1 MPKALD
7 LRILIHA
14 TKMVTQILLLWNIR
28 DGQKVFCTLQDW
40 QMQMKKSTQCDK
52 QTHYIQHRSVRFEWL
67 LSCLDLDIKRWA
79 HVRIFCIFWMFD
91 YILIL
96 YQNWNRFPYHDYH
109 ILSFYI
115 KTNLL
120 NQYKR
125 TRFVETLRKSHQV
138 TT

>member
-1 MPKALD
+1 MP
-7 LRILIHA
+7 RIWSL
-14 TKMVTQILLLWNIR
+14 KFLFFGVKEMDKNFLFF
-28 DGQKVFCTLQDW
+28 GTLQDW

-52 QTHYIQHRSVRFEWL
+52 QTHYIQHRSVRFEWQ

-96 YQNWNRFPYHDYH
+96 YQNWNRSSVSWLSYF
-109 ILSFYI
+109 SFYI
-115 KTNLL
+115 KTSLL
-120 NQYKR
+120 SQYKR